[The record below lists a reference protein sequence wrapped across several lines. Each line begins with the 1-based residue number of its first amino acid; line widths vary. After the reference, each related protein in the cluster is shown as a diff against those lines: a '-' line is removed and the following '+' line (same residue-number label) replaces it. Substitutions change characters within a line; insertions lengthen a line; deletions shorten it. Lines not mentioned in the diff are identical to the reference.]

1 MNIRLLLIPTLEKLS
16 LPCYITIKGRNFMTQ
31 EQQNLALKEVMDEE
45 SIATPDQTALFD
57 LFEAFLKTKD
67 ENGND
72 LPNLPR
78 GFGQ

>member
-1 MNIRLLLIPTLEKLS
+1 
-16 LPCYITIKGRNFMTQ
+16 MTQ

-45 SIATPDQTALFD
+45 SIATPDQTALFE